1 MARHAVA
8 TAAAAAEQDGHGRA
22 LGVRDEQGG
31 WWPDKRGI
39 AIRVREL
46 PDLAEALAAALDLAA
61 EHQAP
66 RPTSS
71 GPRRVKPVSPTS
83 PPAGAG
89 GQGEFSES

>member
-1 MARHAVA
+1 M
-8 TAAAAAEQDGHGRA
+8 
-22 LGVRDEQGG
+22 RDEQGG